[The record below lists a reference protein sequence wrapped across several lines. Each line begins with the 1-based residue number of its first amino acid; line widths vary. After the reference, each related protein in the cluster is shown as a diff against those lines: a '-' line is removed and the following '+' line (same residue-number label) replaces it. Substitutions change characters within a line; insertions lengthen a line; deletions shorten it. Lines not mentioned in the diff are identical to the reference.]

1 VNRLKIEFPFRLQV
15 VSVDVQSP
23 LGRELTRE
31 YGRFTPTFVFFNA
44 DGEELWRAVGTLDPN
59 QVRQSIK
66 N

>member
-1 VNRLKIEFPFRLQV
+1 MNRLKVEFPFRLQV

-23 LGRELTRE
+23 LGRELTQV

-44 DGEELWRAVGTLDPN
+44 DGEELWRAVGTLDTD